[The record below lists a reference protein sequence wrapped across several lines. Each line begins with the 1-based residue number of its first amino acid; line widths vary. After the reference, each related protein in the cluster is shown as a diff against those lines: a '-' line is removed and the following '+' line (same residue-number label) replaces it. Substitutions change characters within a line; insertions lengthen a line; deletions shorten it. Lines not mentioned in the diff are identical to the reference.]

1 MRGLLVVCSFGA
13 FIATGLVQ
21 AGDAKKDQQGL
32 QGTWKATFDDK
43 KLLLTFKGDTFTF
56 TMGDDKYQ
64 GTFKVDPSKK
74 PKHINM
80 TVKKGDKFV
89 DKTSLGIYELKGNTL
104 KWAANEPGKDVRPD
118 EFRETEGMLYVVLDR
133 QKKKEK
139 KPD

>member
-1 MRGLLVVCSFGA
+1 MRGLLVVCSLGA

-21 AGDAKKDQQGL
+21 AGDAKKDQARL
-32 QGTWKATFDDK
+32 QGTWKATFEDK
-43 KLLLTFKGDTFTF
+43 KLVLTLKDNTFTF
-56 TMGDDKYQ
+56 TMGDEKYL
-64 GTFKVDPSKK
+64 GTFKIDPSKK

-89 DKTSLGIYELKGNTL
+89 DKTSLGIYELKGDTL

-118 EFRETEGMLYVVLDR
+118 EFAEREGMLYVVLDR

>member
-1 MRGLLVVCSFGA
+1 MRGLLVVCCFGA

-21 AGDAKKDQQGL
+21 AGDAKKDSARL
-32 QGTWKATFDDK
+32 QGTWKASFEDK
-43 KLLLTFKGDTFTF
+43 KLVLTIKGDQFTF
-56 TMGDDKYQ
+56 TMGDEKYQ
-64 GTFKVDPSKK
+64 GTFKLDPSKK
-74 PKHINM
+74 PKHIDM

-89 DKTSLGIYELKGNTL
+89 NKTSVGIYELKGNTL
-104 KWAANEPGKDVRPD
+104 KWAANEPGKDQRPD